1 MLTEIPLDDGWAGHA
16 LVDIE
21 RAAGVRIA
29 YITRFGEGMLPRPDS
44 AYQQGDSVHVMMRTD
59 DVADVTRILS
69 RPPRTEDDEVEY
81 RTDANMDWLRSATT
95 RAARG
100 SETPSLP
107 DPRQLFGR
115 QRPNPK
121 EK

>member
-1 MLTEIPLDDGWAGHA
+1 
-16 LVDIE
+16 
-21 RAAGVRIA
+21 
-29 YITRFGEGMLPRPDS
+29 MLPRPDS

-81 RTDANMDWLRSATT
+81 RTDANMDWLRSATSKAT
-95 RAARG
+95 SG
-100 SETPSLP
+100 SGTPALP

-115 QRPNPK
+115 QRPNLK